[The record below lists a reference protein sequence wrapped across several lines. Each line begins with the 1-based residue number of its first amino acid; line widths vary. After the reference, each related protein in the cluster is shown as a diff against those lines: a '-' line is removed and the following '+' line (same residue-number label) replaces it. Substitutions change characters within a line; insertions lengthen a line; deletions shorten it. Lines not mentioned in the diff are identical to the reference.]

1 LPKKSDAILL
11 EQDMNQT
18 RFSAI
23 ALLTFCAGLAVAQP
37 SMPPPDQR
45 PMERIER
52 LRKVRLIEM
61 LDLKEDQSVRFFARM
76 NEHDKVRKELK
87 RQKGEVLDRIERLVR
102 NHAEDQ
108 EFEKEYPAVRSID
121 AKLAEENW
129 NFFDTLKDI
138 LTPEQRGKFLLFE
151 RHFEVELRDAMREAV
166 RQRHRE
172 DAP

>member
-1 LPKKSDAILL
+1 
-11 EQDMNQT
+11 
-18 RFSAI
+18 
-23 ALLTFCAGLAVAQP
+23 
-37 SMPPPDQR
+37 
-45 PMERIER
+45 
-52 LRKVRLIEM
+52 
-61 LDLKEDQSVRFFARM
+61 
-76 NEHDKVRKELK
+76 
-87 RQKGEVLDRIERLVR
+87 VR

-172 DAP
+172 NAP